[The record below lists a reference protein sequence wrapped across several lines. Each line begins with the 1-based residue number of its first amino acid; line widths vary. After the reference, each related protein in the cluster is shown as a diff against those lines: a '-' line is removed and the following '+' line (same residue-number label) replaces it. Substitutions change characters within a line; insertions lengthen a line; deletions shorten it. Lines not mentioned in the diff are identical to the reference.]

1 MHLTFPVPWISESFI
16 EIKIKLNFYLHTSLG
31 AQKVLWRP
39 LTLLKMGFFGAAH
52 GWWGEGDKKPPSS
65 IKSVTHI
72 LKWWNLAVISYLKKV
87 QKIYESCHTPLEFCW
102 NHHFFTGNQQIL
114 LYQERLQFDTWFLI
128 LLTFLEFLKIV
139 LINMVTILIMSAIM
153 ATPSLLRIKVFW
165 NKSYGVVMPVHNA
178 ANQIL
183 WRDSYYIVD
192 VVMWPKF
199 GNSSSSMG
207 GVIITSIL

>member
-31 AQKVLWRP
+31 ASKGFVKAVNPIQD
-39 LTLLKMGFFGAAH
+39 GFFRGCSRMMKLSFH
-52 GWWGEGDKKPPSS
+52 
-65 IKSVTHI
+65 
-72 LKWWNLAVISYLKKV
+72 LKWWNLAVIFYLKKV
-87 QKIYESCHTPLEFCW
+87 QKIYESCDTPLEFCW

-165 NKSYGVVMPVHNA
+165 NKGYGVIMPVHNA

-199 GNSSSSMG
+199 GNSSSSMRE
-207 GVIITSIL
+207 VIITSIL